1 MVKGKTQKYNSTRN
15 TRIAKPKPVTS
26 MSIRNK
32 NSIQRGQME
41 GMGIFGDIGKW
52 LYKAAKKTNK
62 WLKKT
67 NIISKT
73 GPVVGKLVGSVYPQ
87 AGKII
92 SDAAK
97 FAGQHGYGTVNIP
110 AGGGKPIKSITAT
123 QQKALQAG
131 HGKLLKS
138 GGISL
143 ASAKKMYPNIKN
155 ISAAQWKGI
164 RQLRARKMK
173 GGGYKFVKGVAVAPQ
188 STHARINVTGRKNV
202 RNVKGKGLKLAG
214 SGKTAGSGLKLAGGY
229 KKKRRM
235 RRKPGPMRM

>member
-1 MVKGKTQKYNSTRN
+1 M
-15 TRIAKPKPVTS
+15 TS
-26 MSIRNK
+26 MRNK
-32 NSIQRGQME
+32 QIISRGQME
-41 GMGIFGDIGKW
+41 GEGIFGDIGKW

-92 SDAAK
+92 SDAAR
-97 FAGQHGYGTVNIP
+97 FAGQHGYGTVNVP
-110 AGGGKPIKSITAT
+110 AGGGKAIKSITAT

-143 ASAKKMYPNIKN
+143 VSAKKMYPNIKN
-155 ISAAQWKGI
+155 ISAAQLKGVK
-164 RQLRARKMK
+164 QLRARKMK
-173 GGGYKFVKGVAVAPQ
+173 GGGYKFVRGVAVAPQ
-188 STHARINVTGRKNV
+188 STNARINVTGKRNV

-214 SGKTAGSGLKLAGGY
+214 GGLKTAGGGLKLAGGY
-229 KKKRRM
+229 KKKRRI